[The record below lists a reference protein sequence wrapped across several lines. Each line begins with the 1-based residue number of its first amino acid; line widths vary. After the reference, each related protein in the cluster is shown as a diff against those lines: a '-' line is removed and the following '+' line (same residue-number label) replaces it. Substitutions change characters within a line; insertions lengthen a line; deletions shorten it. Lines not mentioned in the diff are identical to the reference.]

1 MTWLWLPTAEE
12 ATVVLILLV
21 AYRVR
26 GDKTADWQKPMLFQR
41 PVWASAVTFCV
52 WYLHD
57 GTTGQLTAVWV
68 GAYLSMFLPH
78 AEGQDMATVRGD
90 LPTDFWTRGTVEGW
104 RMVLALAPVYPSYSL
119 VYGALVASTLVAV
132 GYLLALRK
140 PTPRR
145 APGLEVAEIAA
156 GAAWGLY
163 ICYAN
168 KGVDYVTELAALL

>member
-1 MTWLWLPTAEE
+1 MTVEE
-12 ATVVLILLV
+12 ATVVLVLLV
-21 AYRVR
+21 AYRLR
-26 GDKTADWQKPMLFQR
+26 GDKAADWQKPALFQR
-41 PVWASAVTFCV
+41 PLWATAVAGCV

-57 GTTGQLTAVWV
+57 TTLTALAVVWV
-68 GAYLSMFLPH
+68 SAYLSMFLPH
-78 AEGQDMATVRGD
+78 AEGQDMGTMRGD
-90 LPTDFWTRGTVEGW
+90 VETDFLMRASTEGW
-104 RMVLALAPVYPSYSL
+104 RMVLTLAPVLPVYSL
-119 VYGALVASTLVAV
+119 VYGALAASTLVAV

-168 KGVDYVTELAALL
+168 KGAEYVTELAALF